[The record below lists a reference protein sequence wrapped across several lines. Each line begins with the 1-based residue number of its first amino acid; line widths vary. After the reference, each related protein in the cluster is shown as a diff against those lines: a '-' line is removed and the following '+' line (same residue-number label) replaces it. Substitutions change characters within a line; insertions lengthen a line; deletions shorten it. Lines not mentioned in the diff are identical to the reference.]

1 MIIAPAL
8 VLALYV
14 FMGILIVRAVF
25 SFVEPYPKN
34 RIHRLAF
41 DITEP
46 VIAPVRRLVPPM
58 AGFDISFIIVFFVV
72 QLLIQLVR
80 SAG

>member
-1 MIIAPAL
+1 MIIGPAIQVIL
-8 VLALYV
+8 YLFLLCLA
-14 FMGILIVRAVF
+14 VRAVF
-25 SFVEPYPKN
+25 SWIEPYPKN

-58 AGFDISFIIVFFVV
+58 GGFDISFLLVFFAVS
-72 QLLIQLVR
+72 LIIQLVR
-80 SAG
+80 QIG